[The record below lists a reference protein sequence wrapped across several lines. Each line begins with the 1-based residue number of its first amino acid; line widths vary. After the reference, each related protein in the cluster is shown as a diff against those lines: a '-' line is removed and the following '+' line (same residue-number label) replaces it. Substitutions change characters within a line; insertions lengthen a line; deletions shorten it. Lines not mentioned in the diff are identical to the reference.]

1 MGLLRETDRRIN
13 FEFWGKRGR
22 MAIERLNN
30 KDADVVWVFGL
41 RSEKK
46 VYFIKLRKPIRET
59 EHWIREDSLKNLK

>member
-1 MGLLRETDRRIN
+1 MRLLRETDRKIN

-41 RSEKK
+41 RSEKWEESLFYK
-46 VYFIKLRKPIRET
+46 IKET
-59 EHWIREDSLKNLK
+59 D